1 MLFEASLS
9 LKQPDFLGGILLLS
23 CPGRIPKQEII
34 NAIRVFVGKRSMVW
48 VFEALDGF
56 TYIVKGV
63 EARDKASSKRTE
75 NMEAQAKEQ

>member
-1 MLFEASLS
+1 
-9 LKQPDFLGGILLLS
+9 
-23 CPGRIPKQEII
+23 
-34 NAIRVFVGKRSMVW
+34 MVW